1 MANVLSIRD
10 ENGKFIPISAIKGD
24 KGDPFTYS
32 DFTPEQLA
40 ELKGN
45 KGDSYVLTD
54 ADKREIAETVC
65 NLLTNG
71 DEVSY

>member
-1 MANVLSIRD
+1 MANVLSVRD
-10 ENGKFIPISAIKGD
+10 ENGKFIPISTIKGD
-24 KGDPFTYS
+24 
-32 DFTPEQLA
+32 
-40 ELKGN
+40 

-54 ADKREIAETVC
+54 ADKLEIAEIVC